1 MASNLWT
8 DLEALQRLAR
18 TERAA
23 RVPGGRR
30 PARHDSPIRDPFPAF
45 PGRPGMELHALDLT
59 ERLASGDYGD
69 FFFLSD
75 TVLALVLADVSGKGV
90 PAAVLRGVTRSVI
103 RFLAPSSH
111 SPGETL
117 ARANRILCG
126 ARLGPMFVTLYLGWY
141 EVASGKLSYANAGH
155 PVPYRLSPDGKVATM
170 GEVTGPILGILEERE
185 YATLECRLD
194 IGDRLVLLTD
204 GITEA
209 RSPQGD
215 FFGGARLA
223 GALASHATLGLADFC
238 AALAAGVRAFQG
250 GRPQDD
256 ATILALRRTA

>member
-23 RVPGGRR
+23 RAPGRI
-30 PARHDSPIRDPFPAF
+30 PTRHDSPIRDPFPAF
-45 PGRPGMELHALDLT
+45 PGRPGVELHALDMT
-59 ERLASGDYGD
+59 ARLASGDYGD

-75 TVLALVLADVSGKGV
+75 TTLALVLADVSGKGV

-126 ARLGPMFVTLYLGWY
+126 ARLGSMFVTLYLGWY
-141 EVASGKLSYANAGH
+141 EVATGKLSYANAGH
-155 PVPYRLSPDGKVATM
+155 PVPYRLTAEGKVSAL

-185 YATLECRLD
+185 FATRDCRLQ
-194 IGDRLVLLTD
+194 IGDRLVLVTD

-209 RSPQGD
+209 RSPHGD
-215 FFGGARLA
+215 FFGGATLA
-223 GALASHATLGLADFC
+223 AALASHARLGLADFC
-238 AALAAGVRAFQG
+238 AALAASVRSFQQ

>member
-23 RVPGGRR
+23 RSPAGRIPPR
-30 PARHDSPIRDPFPAF
+30 PDSPIRDPFPAF
-45 PGRPGMELHALDLT
+45 PRRPGMELHALDMT
-59 ERLASGDYGD
+59 GRLASGDYGD

-75 TVLALVLADVSGKGV
+75 TTLALVLADVSGKGV

-103 RFLAPSSH
+103 RFLAPSSLT
-111 SPGETL
+111 PGETL
-117 ARANRILCG
+117 TRANRILCG
-126 ARLGPMFVTLYLGWY
+126 ARLGSMFVTLYLGWY

-155 PVPYRLSPDGKVATM
+155 PVPYRIARTEQVAPL

-185 YATLECRLD
+185 FATGEEKLEA
-194 IGDRLVLLTD
+194 GDSLVLFTD
-204 GITEA
+204 GVSEA
-209 RSPQGD
+209 RSPRGE
-215 FFGGARLA
+215 FFGGSHLA
-223 GALASHATLGLADFC
+223 SALASHA
-238 AALAAGVRAFQG
+238 ALAPAEFCEALARSVRAFQD

>member
-23 RVPGGRR
+23 RAPGHI
-30 PARHDSPIRDPFPAF
+30 PARRDSPIHDPFPAF
-45 PGRPGMELHALDLT
+45 PGRPGMELHALDMT
-59 ERLASGDYGD
+59 ARLASGDYAD
-69 FFFLSD
+69 FFFLTD
-75 TVLALVLADVSGKGV
+75 TTLALVLADVSGKGV

-117 ARANRILCG
+117 TRANRILCG
-126 ARLGPMFVTLYLGWY
+126 ARLGSMFVTLYLGWY
-141 EVASGKLSYANAGH
+141 EVPTGRVTYANAGH
-155 PVPYRLSPDGKVATM
+155 PLPYRLTPEGNVSPL

-185 YATLECRLD
+185 YATRECRLQ
-194 IGDRLVLLTD
+194 IGDRLVLVTD

-215 FFGGARLA
+215 FFDGAHLA
-223 GALASHATLGLADFC
+223 AALASHARLGLADFC
-238 AALAAGVRAFQG
+238 AALAASVRAFQQ
-250 GRPQDD
+250 GRAQDD

>member
-23 RVPGGRR
+23 RAPGRT
-30 PARHDSPIRDPFPAF
+30 PARHDSPISDPFPAF
-45 PGRPGMELHALDLT
+45 PGRSGMELHALDMT
-59 ERLASGDYGD
+59 ARLASGDYGD

-75 TVLALVLADVSGKGV
+75 STLALVLADVSGKGV

-117 ARANRILCG
+117 TRANRILCG
-126 ARLGPMFVTLYLGWY
+126 ARLGSMFVTLYLGWY
-141 EVASGKLSYANAGH
+141 AVATGKLSYANAGH
-155 PVPYRLSPDGKVATM
+155 PVPYRLTPEGKVSAF

-185 YATLECRLD
+185 YATRECRLEV
-194 IGDRLVLLTD
+194 GDRLVLLTD
-204 GITEA
+204 GVTEA
-209 RSPQGD
+209 RSPHGH
-215 FFGGARLA
+215 FFGGAPLA
-223 GALASHATLGLADFC
+223 GALASHARLSLADFC
-238 AALAAGVRAFQG
+238 AALAESVRAFQQ

-256 ATILALRRTA
+256 ATILALSRTA